1 MIIKITPDREKA
13 ASILNMVK
21 NRKEFISSANIERFP
36 TIAVENYYEIIK
48 ELATAILLLD
58 GIKATGE
65 SAHKE
70 TIDALSEYRQ
80 IEEWEINLIDD
91 LRLKRNKSSY
101 EGKQINISYLENK
114 KDKIIQIIEKLENLL
129 RRKLK

>member
-21 NRKEFISSANIERFP
+21 DRKEFISSVDIERFP

-48 ELATAILLLD
+48 ELAAAILLLD

-70 TIDALSEYRQ
+70 TIEALSEYKQ
-80 IEEWEINLIDD
+80 IEEWEINLMDD
-91 LRLKRNKSSY
+91 LRIKRNKSSY
-101 EGKQINISYLENK
+101 EGKQINTSYLENK
-114 KDKIIQIIEKLENLL
+114 KDKIIQIMEKLENLL
-129 RRKLK
+129 REKLK

>member
-70 TIDALSEYRQ
+70 TIDALSKYRQ
-80 IEEWEINLIDD
+80 MEEWEISLIDD

>member
-48 ELATAILLLD
+48 ELAAAILLLD

-65 SAHKE
+65 SVHKE

>member
-1 MIIKITPDREKA
+1 
-13 ASILNMVK
+13 
-21 NRKEFISSANIERFP
+21 
-36 TIAVENYYEIIK
+36 VENYYEIIK
-48 ELATAILLLD
+48 ELAAAILLLD

-65 SAHKE
+65 SVHKE

>member
-58 GIKATGE
+58 GVKATGE
-65 SAHKE
+65 SVHKE